1 MLGANGYFM
10 KLSHSFAIGRR
21 VAVAAFATAVLVA
34 SLVSVK
40 VEKAEVET
48 LLRVESREEPNI
60 LLGAIAIYLLGV
72 ATDFDLTMPFKMLQG
87 GGREQEK
94 RIYTAEEFMETREN
108 RD

>member
-1 MLGANGYFM
+1 M
-10 KLSHSFAIGRR
+10 KLSHSLAIGRR
-21 VAVAAFATAVLVA
+21 VSVAAFATAILVA

-40 VEKAEVET
+40 VERAEVET
-48 LLRVESREEPNI
+48 LLKVESREDPNL

-87 GGREQEK
+87 NHEPVRK
-94 RIYTAEEFMETREN
+94 RMETAEEFMEKADN